1 MKPIGGWGRCTGAV
15 VIAMVAYAAA
25 VPGCSCGSGT
35 CNPDPLHTGI
45 TDQANTDSYD
55 CLLLHFTQKYSE
67 PDAMIFKAI
76 IYVESRFQVDAAGCP
91 NLPCGIPP
99 GWSAAESECFGLMQ
113 IVPACNPRPGDLGLL
128 SSGHPNLTT
137 SEAQPLWST
146 SIFNPAINIERGIA
160 GIADN
165 RRQVVAQFP
174 GCTEEQ
180 YTLMAIG
187 NYNSYGSTT
196 SCTTYSTSYDDVVL
210 ARYDTYCAA
219 SGWTPHPY

>member
-1 MKPIGGWGRCTGAV
+1 VAIGIVLVAAAV
-15 VIAMVAYAAA
+15 A
-25 VPGCSCGSGT
+25 VPGCSGGSAT

-45 TDQANTDSYD
+45 TDQANTDAYD
-55 CLLLHFTQKYSE
+55 CLLLKYTQKYSE

-76 IYVESRFQVDAAGCP
+76 IYVESRFQVDAAACL
-91 NLPCGIPP
+91 NLPCGTPS

-128 SSGHPNLTT
+128 SNGHPNMTI
-137 SEAQPLWST
+137 SEAQPLWGT

-174 GCTEEQ
+174 GCSEEQ
-180 YTLMAIG
+180 YTLMAVG
-187 NYNSYGSTT
+187 NYNNYGSTT
-196 SCTTYSTSYDDVVL
+196 SCTTYNTGYDDAVL
-210 ARYDTYCAA
+210 ARYHTYCAA
-219 SGWTPHPY
+219 SGWPPHSY